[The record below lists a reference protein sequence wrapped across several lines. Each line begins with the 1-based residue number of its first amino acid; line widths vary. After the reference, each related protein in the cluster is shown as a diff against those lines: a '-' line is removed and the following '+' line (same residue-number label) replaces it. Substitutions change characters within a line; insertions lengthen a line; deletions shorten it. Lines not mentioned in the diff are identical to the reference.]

1 MSNNAIHNSS
11 FKEGWLDMK
20 RFLMIFLIF
29 TMIFLSGCWDSIEI
43 NERNFVI
50 LVGVDLNKD
59 PNEEG
64 RYVITYVYPNI
75 GAVGKNPSQKE
86 TKFVKSTVAE
96 TVFDGSRQLTTRM
109 NNPFFFKHLKV
120 IVIGEEL
127 FKEPEMIKEFFD
139 GINRDPRINTKA
151 MVVVAQGTAKDVVS
165 TKMEELAVIGGYLNS
180 MLQNDSVAAR
190 FTSQTFSEVI
200 KDFDFCGST
209 IVPRAV
215 PKKNE
220 FKLSGG
226 AVLKDYKLI
235 GWIGEKENR
244 AIAMVRNKVKSEI
257 IDIPYNGKVVSYIIT
272 DASCKKHVSEMGE
285 KIKVDL
291 NIFVE
296 GYIQQYPNN
305 DKEDVFNPQIIEQ
318 VQEKVSETIK
328 KGIEDSVN
336 KLQKKYNADAIGI
349 AEYIYKFKPNLWEK
363 VNEDWDEVFPNLDIN
378 VIVDTKIRRAGL
390 TR

>member
-1 MSNNAIHNSS
+1 MSNNAIYSSS
-11 FKEGWLDMK
+11 FEEGWLDMK
-20 RFLMIFLIF
+20 RALVIFLAF
-29 TMIFLSGCWDSIEI
+29 TMIFLSGCWDSTEI
-43 NERNFVI
+43 NERNFVTLMGI
-50 LVGVDLNKD
+50 DLNKD
-59 PNEEG
+59 PNIEG
-64 RYVITYVYPNI
+64 RYLMTYAYPNV
-75 GAVGKNPSQKE
+75 GAIGKNPSQKE
-86 TKFVKSTVAE
+86 VKNVKSTVVE
-96 TVFDGSRQLTTRM
+96 TVFDGSRQLTTRI
-109 NNPFFFKHLKV
+109 NNPFFLRHLKV

-139 GINRDPRINTKA
+139 GINRDPRINTKV
-151 MVVVAQGTAKDVVS
+151 MILVAQGRANDIVN
-165 TKMEELAVIGGYLNS
+165 TKMEELAVIGGYLYS
-180 MLQNDSVAAR
+180 MLQNDNIAAR
-190 FTSQTFSEVI
+190 FTPQTFSEVI
-200 KDFDFCGST
+200 KNFDFCKAT
-209 IVPRAV
+209 IVLRAV

-336 KLQKKYNADAIGI
+336 KLQKKYNADAIGM

-378 VIVDTKIRRAGL
+378 VSVDTKIRRAGL

>member
-1 MSNNAIHNSS
+1 
-11 FKEGWLDMK
+11 
-20 RFLMIFLIF
+20 
-29 TMIFLSGCWDSIEI
+29 
-43 NERNFVI
+43 
-50 LVGVDLNKD
+50 
-59 PNEEG
+59 
-64 RYVITYVYPNI
+64 
-75 GAVGKNPSQKE
+75 
-86 TKFVKSTVAE
+86 
-96 TVFDGSRQLTTRM
+96 
-109 NNPFFFKHLKV
+109 
-120 IVIGEEL
+120 
-127 FKEPEMIKEFFD
+127 
-139 GINRDPRINTKA
+139 
-151 MVVVAQGTAKDVVS
+151 
-165 TKMEELAVIGGYLNS
+165 
-180 MLQNDSVAAR
+180 
-190 FTSQTFSEVI
+190 
-200 KDFDFCGST
+200 
-209 IVPRAV
+209 V

-272 DASCKKHVSEMGE
+272 DTSCKKHVSEMGE

-328 KGIEDSVN
+328 KEIEDSVN
-336 KLQKKYNADAIGI
+336 KLQKKYNADAIGM
-349 AEYIYKFKPNLWEK
+349 AEYIYKFKPDLWEK

-378 VIVDTKIRRAGL
+378 VIVDTKIRRSGL
-390 TR
+390 IR